1 MAEQAPFKRLVVGSS
16 PTRLTTPSPGPA
28 VDHRDHVALLRDG
41 VPAAHDG
48 NRLWADLG
56 SGTGAFT
63 LALAELLGAGGSVA
77 SVDRDAAAL
86 AVQAEAMRARFPDV
100 ALEQHV
106 ADFTTDLGVPPLDG
120 VVMANALHFQRD
132 REATVRHVYGMLR
145 LGGRFVLVEYDADSG
160 NPWVPYPLS
169 FGTWKSM
176 AVRCGFDEPTLLGRI
191 PSRFLGAIY
200 SALAIRPA
208 TDAGRP

>member
-1 MAEQAPFKRLVVGSS
+1 MAEQAPFRRLVVGSS
-16 PTRLTTPSPGPA
+16 PTRLTTRSPGPA

-86 AVQAEAMRARFPDV
+86 AVQAEAMRARLPDV
-100 ALEQHV
+100 CLEQHV
-106 ADFTTDLGVPPLDG
+106 AYFTTDIGVPVLDG
-120 VVMANALHFQRD
+120 LDNEHASTF
-132 REATVRHVYGMLR
+132 
-145 LGGRFVLVEYDADSG
+145 
-160 NPWVPYPLS
+160 
-169 FGTWKSM
+169 
-176 AVRCGFDEPTLLGRI
+176 
-191 PSRFLGAIY
+191 
-200 SALAIRPA
+200 
-208 TDAGRP
+208 